1 MPSDAINS
9 MVTFYRCNINHNGLF
24 GCDFAAG
31 RSRDDYFSSPD
42 GTLASFVCSMGVG
55 NDAPKCTFLRKDNT
69 IMVDKDADWLNANG
83 VNYCRFKN
91 PSYNARWTYCFV
103 DKIEYVAP
111 ETSKVY
117 IRTDVFTTYYD
128 IVNLNQCFIERMHVN
143 DDTPYSNTVPEPI
156 GSSELN
162 RLHSVRL
169 LGDYI
174 ANDTAKWLVA
184 FNISQDLTQDL
195 GGFLGVVSV
204 GGIPSGTYW
213 YGVAPANATRFTKWL
228 TDHNAGESIL
238 SISLISIFSSWIN
251 DGTDITVDGE
261 DVHVYYLRDTYP
273 AEEGYAGSF
282 TINIGAGGDPSIS
295 GGAGQVNTIDIIVN
309 GYIDEIRDKLNNM
322 KVLNYP
328 YNAFE
333 LFTYDGSSVTLVPQ
347 DTIYNNGNGTYFYRI
362 KDTLV
367 QGTTPSETAIVAA
380 TSWGSDEDRPYTTV
394 SFSGFPQMSVAVDAY
409 ASFLARNANS
419 LKFQKDVAVRDMNW
433 KMFSAAKDG
442 VGSMV
447 GMFTGGQTAGNAM
460 NSAGGM
466 LGAYKNFISAG
477 DQVDAIN
484 AKMLDA
490 KNAPDGIAGH
500 ASDGAL
506 FELNRLGVWFA
517 VKRINWAMLSRID
530 DYFDRYGYQVN
541 GIGTPSWTGRPRW
554 NYIKTGGANVGGA
567 IPAHDKE
574 TFNQLLDSGL
584 TVFHN
589 QTLYGQYDG
598 KYNRASKR

>member
-1 MPSDAINS
+1 MADINS

-24 GCDFAAG
+24 GCDFVG
-31 RSRDDYFSSPD
+31 GSRDGYFDSPD
-42 GTLASFVCSMGVG
+42 GGLASFVCSMGVASG
-55 NDAPKCTFLRKDNT
+55 APKCTFLRKDNA

-91 PSYNARWTYCFV
+91 PSYNGRWTYCFI

-128 IVNLNQCFIERMHVN
+128 IVNLNQCFIEREHVSN
-143 DDTPYSNTVPEPI
+143 DTPYSNTVPEPI

-169 LGDYI
+169 LGDSI
-174 ANDTAKWLVA
+174 SNDDANWLVA
-184 FNISQDLTQDL
+184 FNISQDLTADL
-195 GGFLGVVSV
+195 GGYLGVVSV

-213 YGVAPANATRFTKWL
+213 YGVTPANAIRFTNWL
-228 TDHNAGESIL
+228 IDHSAGESIL
-238 SISLISIFSSWIN
+238 SISLISIYSSWIN
-251 DGTDITVDGE
+251 DGTTVNMDGE
-261 DVHVYYLRDTYP
+261 DVFVYHLRDTGS
-273 AEEGYAGSF
+273 AESGYAGAF
-282 TINIGAGGDPSIS
+282 TINIGAGGAPSVS
-295 GGAGQVNTIDIIVN
+295 GGAGQVNSVDVVVD
-309 GYIDEIRDKLNNM
+309 GYINGIRSELNNM

-328 YNAFE
+328 YMAFE

-347 DTIYNNGNGTYFYRI
+347 DTIYNDGYGSYFYKIR
-362 KDTLV
+362 DTLV

-380 TSWGSDEDRPYTTV
+380 ASRGSDEDRPYTTV

-442 VGSMV
+442 VGSMI

-466 LGAYKNFISAG
+466 LSAYKNFISAG

-490 KNAPDGIAGH
+490 KNAPDGVAGH

-506 FELNRLGVWFA
+506 FELNRLGIWFA
-517 VKRINWAMLSRID
+517 VKRINWAMLVTID
-530 DYFDRYGYQVN
+530 NYFDRYGYQVN
-541 GIGTPSWTGRPRW
+541 RIGTPQWNSRDRW
-554 NYIKTGGANVGGA
+554 NYVKTGGANVGGA

-584 TVFHN
+584 TVFHSPS
-589 QTLYGQYDG
+589 LYGQYDG
-598 KYNRASKR
+598 AQNRASIR